1 MAPGFIRAC
10 IFLTTSILL
19 LSGCRIPDARDDPS
33 DDVDEYDESLI
44 PERKLDKELIR
55 TDGIMSSLRSEP
67 IFAQGI
73 LRKLKRSFHH
83 DLGERLA
90 PFKRELR
97 GKLTVGAWN
106 L

>member
-1 MAPGFIRAC
+1 MAPGCFRAC

-19 LSGCRIPDARDDPS
+19 LSGCKIPDARDDPA
-33 DDVDEYDESLI
+33 DDVDESLI
-44 PERKLDKELIR
+44 PERKLDKEIIR
-55 TDGIMSSLRSEP
+55 TEGIMRSLRSEP
-67 IFAQGI
+67 IFGQGI

-83 DLGERLA
+83 DLGERLV